1 MVVVVV
7 VGVGVGVVGVGV
19 GVVGVVGVGV
29 VFTVSLLL
37 LPPPPPPPQPLSK
50 SEPIKTASNDS
61 GEGIGSTDAV
71 RVICT
76 EILLNHVAETE
87 LSMPE
92 YIKFRD
98 QYME

>member
-1 MVVVVV
+1 VVVVVV

-19 GVVGVVGVGV
+19 VGVVGVSV

-37 LPPPPPPPQPLSK
+37 LPPPPPPQPLSK

>member
-1 MVVVVV
+1 VVVVVV
-7 VGVGVGVVGVGV
+7 VGVGVGVVGV